1 MATTTVEK
9 VKIEIG
15 VTTKDAE
22 ERIKKLTGQMNSL
35 QKQMDSN
42 KAKSHTTFS
51 GLGSSASSAS
61 KKVSGLADSLKKVNN
76 YTKKFFSAIALSP
89 FRAFG
94 NGLSGITSK
103 ASTFFASIKRIAMY
117 RLLRT
122 ALKMFSQGLKEG
134 MQNLYYFS
142 QMMGTQFS
150 KSLDSMA
157 TTALYVKNTLATI
170 AEPIINVVAPV
181 LDMLADKF
189 AALAAKV
196 AEFIAAL
203 TGQGT
208 YSKALKY
215 PIQYAEAAEDAAK
228 AMQKWL
234 APFDEINRLTA
245 ANSSGSNA
253 SLDYKNM
260 FETIMVD
267 SEGVIAK
274 LANQLKESLKNGNFS
289 SFTAQL
295 GEKLAAALRGIKWDD
310 IKKQCESVADTIGTS
325 ITSFITAPDLT
336 ESIGTSLAEML
347 NAGIT
352 FLFTLKETLDFNAMG
367 EALGNGINS
376 FLSTFDWNKFVGTV
390 EGWFTGIVTFLTSL
404 IKTTGW
410 DEFGKKIGEAIKSID
425 WVAAFKAVGNL
436 GWTIINALFD
446 TIGGAIDELLGT
458 KSGVGKQIA
467 EVLAVTTLTTKFGL
481 LLAKI
486 LPINTAYSEKN
497 RLLQQQTGETN
508 AETNA
513 VAKLAAKF
521 QTMATPTTVLTT
533 LLGTLGGALGGVAVL
548 NGAVSS
554 TMDDVKDSAGKS
566 TDALNQYTKAAENAA
581 KVTPVSGAAATS
593 GVVGK
598 AGLAVGAALA
608 AGAMYSGGSTL
619 NKLLNDKD
627 LAVAGFSVRAG
638 GGFVKSGE
646 AFISRENGMPE
657 MVGRIGNRTAVA
669 NNDQIVAGISEGVAD
684 ANTDVVNAIYAMA
697 GQIVS
702 AIRSNGNSGSV
713 DWDGVARKI
722 TRVQMRQ
729 AVSANA

>member
-15 VTTKDAE
+15 ITTKDAE
-22 ERIKKLTGQMNSL
+22 ERIKKLTGQMNAL

-51 GLGSSASSAS
+51 GLGNSASSAS
-61 KKVSGLADSLKKVNN
+61 KKVSALADSLKKVNN

-170 AEPIINVVAPV
+170 AEPIVNVVAPV

-208 YSKALKY
+208 YSKAIKY
-215 PIQYAEAAEDAAK
+215 PIQYAEAAENAAK

-295 GEKLAAALRGIKWDD
+295 GEKLASALRSIKWDD
-310 IKKQCESVADTIGTS
+310 IKKQCESVADTIGSS

-347 NAGIT
+347 NAGII
-352 FLFTLKETLDFNAMG
+352 FLSTLKDTIDFDAIG
-367 EALGNGINS
+367 TALGNGINA
-376 FLSTFDWNKFVGTV
+376 LLTNFDFNKFVGTV
-390 EGWFTGIVTFLTSL
+390 EGWFTGIVTFLTSA
-404 IKTTGW
+404 IETVGW
-410 DEFGKKIGEAIKSID
+410 DDLGKKIGEAIKNID
-425 WVAAFKAVGNL
+425 WVAAFKSVGKL
-436 GWTIINALFD
+436 GWTIVNALFD

-458 KSGVGKQIA
+458 NGAGKTIA
-467 EVLAVTTLTTKFGL
+467 EVTAVGL
-481 LLAKI
+481 LVGKFALLLGKI
-486 LPINTAYSEKN
+486 LPINSAFSEKN

-521 QTMATPTTVLTT
+521 QTMATPTTVLTA

-554 TMDDVKDSAGKS
+554 TMDDVKDSAGTS
-566 TDALNQYTKAAENAA
+566 TTALNEYTKAAEKAA

-619 NKLLNDKD
+619 NKLLNDRD
-627 LAVAGFSVRAG
+627 LAVAGFSARAG

-657 MVGRIGNRTAVA
+657 LVGRIGNRTAVA